1 MISKNLLTSF
11 VSYLRNLSSYSL
23 DKKSKLLVDVRMASV
38 TLPDNEE
45 GDFER
50 ALAQLACDMICLCYW
65 ERPAMFNWYY
75 NDFLHTNVRFVGIIN
90 DKIECPKWLYPYEF
104 WCMSMGPVI
113 QTRHFF
119 KIRFWNG
126 FYVVFYNEE
135 SYLFEDE
142 QSLRIEEM
150 LREDDGVRSTIGMVR
165 AICESTGVLLL
176 PQFVSL
182 SRRARAA
189 NDDPTMSSLC
199 D

>member
-1 MISKNLLTSF
+1 
-11 VSYLRNLSSYSL
+11 
-23 DKKSKLLVDVRMASV
+23 
-38 TLPDNEE
+38 
-45 GDFER
+45 
-50 ALAQLACDMICLCYW
+50 
-65 ERPAMFNWYY
+65 
-75 NDFLHTNVRFVGIIN
+75 
-90 DKIECPKWLYPYEF
+90 
-104 WCMSMGPVI
+104 MGI

-126 FYVVFYNEE
+126 FYVVFDNEE
-135 SYLFEDE
+135 SYPFEDE

-165 AICESTGVLLL
+165 AICGSAGVLLS